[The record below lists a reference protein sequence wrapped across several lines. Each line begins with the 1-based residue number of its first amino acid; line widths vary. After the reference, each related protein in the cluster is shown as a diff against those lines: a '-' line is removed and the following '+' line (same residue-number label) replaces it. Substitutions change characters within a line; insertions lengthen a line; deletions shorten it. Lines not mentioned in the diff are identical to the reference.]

1 MGIILRIAWR
11 NLWRRPLRTVLTAS
25 TVSLGLSLLLISL
38 GLGDG
43 SHRQMIESGV
53 RMGSG
58 HVVVAHW
65 DYHQQ
70 GGVER
75 FLSEEQWR
83 NAELWIKRNA
93 ERFGVQQTV
102 KRVFASGLASSA
114 DGSTGVQIF
123 GIDPDAE
130 ASVSTFADK
139 VEEGGFLEGSNPQS
153 VVVGE
158 GVARKL
164 AVGLGGR
171 VVVMVQ
177 GASSQEIQSLLLRVT
192 GIIRSGLKDLDQ
204 SLLLMPLS
212 TAQKFL
218 GLGGGVHQLAVL
230 LSQVRDADRLADL
243 GKAYLPAQV
252 EVLSWDEALPELRD
266 FIRIDDGGNYV
277 FQFFIFLLI
286 AFMVM
291 NTIFMSVLERGRE
304 FALLDALGLT
314 PARRF
319 FMVLLEGASIGVLS
333 VGAGSLIGYAV
344 HLRLEKTGLPL
355 DLFYS
360 GELSAAGVVMD
371 PIMYSSLSWQRITGS
386 LVLVFALTLIL
397 TIIPAWRAA
406 RSPDMHLLSQS

>member
-11 NLWRRPLRTVLTAS
+11 NLWRRPLRTVLTVS

-58 HVVVAHW
+58 HVVVAHRG
-65 DYHQQ
+65 YYEE
-70 GGVER
+70 GGLAR
-75 FLSEEQWR
+75 FLSQEQWR
-83 NAELWIKRNA
+83 AAESWINENGA
-93 ERFGVQQTV
+93 RFGVQQTV
-102 KRVFASGLASSA
+102 KRVFASGLVSSA
-114 DGSTGVQIF
+114 DGATGVQIF
-123 GIDPDAE
+123 GIDPDEE
-130 ASVSTFADK
+130 ARISTFAEK
-139 VEEGGFLEGSNPQS
+139 VKEGEFLRPNRPQA

-171 VVVMVQ
+171 VVLMAQ
-177 GASSQEIQSLLLRVT
+177 SASSREIQSLLLRVT
-192 GIIRSGLKDLDQ
+192 GILRTGLEELDQ

-212 TAQKFL
+212 TAQQFL

-230 LSQVRDADRLADL
+230 LSQVRDADALAELD
-243 GKAYLPAQV
+243 KAQLPDQV
-252 EVLSWDEALPELRD
+252 EVLSWHEAHPELRD
-266 FIRIDDGGNYV
+266 FIRIDDAGNYV

-291 NTIFMSVLERGRE
+291 NTILMSVLERGRE

-314 PARRF
+314 PVRRF
-319 FMVLLEGASIGVLS
+319 LMVLLEGASIGLLS
-333 VGAGSLIGYAV
+333 TGAGFLIGYAV
-344 HLRLEKTGLPL
+344 HLRLEEAGLPL

-360 GELSAAGVVMD
+360 GDLSAAGVVMD
-371 PIMYSSLSWQRITGS
+371 PIMYSSLSLQRITGS
-386 LVLVFALTLIL
+386 LSLVFGLTLAL

-406 RSPDMHLLSQS
+406 RAPDVHLLSQS